1 MRVSWFYNLSAMGI
15 RGAGLVAKFLLVLCL
30 VRYFQPSEL
39 GLYGIVAAMVAYA
52 LFFLGMEFYNY
63 TSRTLV
69 GASPRD
75 QVIII
80 RDQFIL
86 YALTFCALS
95 PLFYLLFYHHV
106 LPYSICFLFFI
117 LVIAEHVSNEL
128 MRVLIVLSRP
138 YLANVVF
145 FLRQGLWIIVL
156 LPLFYFVPASRE
168 FSAVF
173 IAWIAGALLSI
184 VVAGVGLYQ
193 LPWRC
198 MWQAPIQW
206 LRLMH
211 GLNVSRPFMISA
223 FCALSMLYIERFFVN
238 YYCGLDA
245 VGIYTFYAGLSLT
258 LHNLVNT
265 GVSKMRLAHLLAA
278 WKQHDMPQ
286 FQHESVRM
294 LKDTTLFVLVFAALS
309 VCLIYP
315 FINLIG
321 KSVYLSQVPIF
332 YCLLFGAAC
341 RSIAD
346 VPLYTLYAQ
355 HNDRLL
361 LSINFAAFCIMI
373 LGNAL
378 LVPRFGLMGA
388 ACSSAAASLALV
400 SYALFTMIQRT
411 FSPLARIEY

>member
-1 MRVSWFYNLSAMGI
+1 MRVLWVYNLSAMGI

-69 GASPRD
+69 GACPTD

-86 YALTFCALS
+86 YALAFCALS
-95 PLFYLLFYHHV
+95 PLFYLLFYSHT
-106 LPYSICFLFFI
+106 LPYSVCLLFFL
-117 LVIAEHVSNEL
+117 LVIAEHISNEL

-156 LPLFYFVPASRE
+156 LPIFYFVPASRE
-168 FSAVF
+168 FSTVF
-173 IAWIAGALLSI
+173 VAWIAGAVFSI
-184 VVAGVGLYQ
+184 VVASLGLYH

-198 MWQAPIQW
+198 MLQTPIQW
-206 LRLMH
+206 MRLLQ
-211 GLNVSRPFMISA
+211 GLKVSRPFMISA

-278 WKQHDMPQ
+278 WKKNDLQQ
-286 FQHESVRM
+286 FQHESIRM
-294 LKDTTLFVLVFAALS
+294 LKDTTLFVVLFAIISL
-309 VCLIYP
+309 CFIYP
-315 FINLIG
+315 FINLIN
-321 KSVYLSQVPIF
+321 KPVYLSHLSIF
-332 YCLLFGAAC
+332 YFLLFGAAC

-355 HNDRLL
+355 HCDRLL
-361 LSINFAAFCIMI
+361 LSINVAAFTIMVV
-373 LGNAL
+373 GNAL

-388 ACSSAAASLALV
+388 ALSSASASLALV
-400 SYALFTMIQRT
+400 CYALFNMVQRT
-411 FSPLARIEY
+411 FSPLTRIAS